1 MSTTFG
7 IIDQVTFDTVEIAR
21 RVGISTDKSDVTIT
35 SLGEVPLFIL
45 RNMAPE
51 TEVVAMDNSSQG
63 IHTVGDIINHPGF
76 VEIDWNLISRSNGI
90 SYRIHR

>member
-21 RVGISTDKSDVTIT
+21 RVGKRTDESAVTIT
-35 SLGEVPLFIL
+35 ALGELSLFIL
-45 RNMAPE
+45 SNMDQE

-63 IHTVGDIINHPGF
+63 IHTIGDIINHPGF
-76 VEIDWNLISRSNGI
+76 VGIDLEVIPKR
-90 SYRIHR
+90 

>member
-7 IIDQVTFDTVEIAR
+7 VIDKVTFDTVEIAR

-35 SLGEVPLFIL
+35 ALGELSLFIL
-45 RNMAPE
+45 KNMDPE

-63 IHTVGDIINHPGF
+63 IHTIGDIINHPGF
-76 VEIDWNLISRSNGI
+76 VEIDWDLLP
-90 SYRIHR
+90 